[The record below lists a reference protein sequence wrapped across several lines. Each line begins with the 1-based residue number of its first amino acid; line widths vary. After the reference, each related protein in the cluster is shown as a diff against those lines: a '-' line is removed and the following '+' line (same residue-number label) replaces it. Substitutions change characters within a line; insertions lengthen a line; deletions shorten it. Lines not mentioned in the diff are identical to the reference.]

1 VSLHLS
7 TPELITGLVLAV
19 VWGFLG
25 YRLSE
30 RARRTYG
37 RTPWGM
43 PSLLWA
49 FFWFCSL
56 LLGLALYGI
65 YLLTRASA
73 QRKGAH
79 PQAWSQPPV
88 PSGPPVP
95 APVAA
100 RHQPNPGSNFPAYP
114 RPANSGPITGSGDD
128 VAQTP
133 VAPAPPRPEPSVDT
147 PGAVAVPPDAA
158 PAPASGTSDPTL
170 SPPAWHPDPSGRF
183 HYRWWDGNQWTSQ
196 VSVDGQHQIDTSP
209 DQRIGPYGV

>member
-1 VSLHLS
+1 VLPHLS
-7 TPELITGLVLAV
+7 TTELIVGLVLSV

-30 RARRTYG
+30 QARRTYG

-49 FFWFCSL
+49 FFWFFSL
-56 LLGLALYGI
+56 LLGLILYGI

-73 QRKGAH
+73 QRKAAS

-88 PSGPPVP
+88 ASGPPVP
-95 APVAA
+95 TPVSA
-100 RHQPNPGSNFPAYP
+100 RQQPNPGSNFPAYP
-114 RPANSGPITGSGDD
+114 RPANSGPTGSGDNP
-128 VAQTP
+128 AP
-133 VAPAPPRPEPSVDT
+133 SPPAPPRPEPSTDVPEASAGSTDADATPT
-147 PGAVAVPPDAA
+147 PGSAIP
-158 PAPASGTSDPTL
+158 GPTL

-209 DQRIGPYGV
+209 DQRIGPY